1 MDVDGMMIILDE
13 IDEYIHVSDDI
24 NRIIMTIIGLL
35 DVELSDKTRI
45 KW

>member
-35 DVELSDKTRI
+35 DVELSDKTN
-45 KW
+45 

>member
-1 MDVDGMMIILDE
+1 MMIILDE

>member
-24 NRIIMTIIGLL
+24 NRIIMTINDYYWSSGLMKIG
-35 DVELSDKTRI
+35 
-45 KW
+45 